1 MNQEKGRD
9 SIKIE
14 VLKEGIIIQVLE
26 FHKSKISFGRLE
38 ENDLIL
44 EHPSSSRT
52 HAVLQV
58 LDNGYFLM
66 DLGSAHGTFLNKVK
80 IPAKENVQVYAGDF
94 VVFGQSTRK
103 YILQVK
109 DKKDEPKDSF
119 KKTTQKLQS
128 IKKLQQEEINE
139 VTLMGRLI
147 PAHVW
152 KKDPKGVLCN
162 WFEQQGYEMN
172 IEVIDGIL
180 FL

>member
-1 MNQEKGRD
+1 MNQEKEETD

-14 VLKEGIIIQVLE
+14 VLKEGIIIQVVE

-52 HAVLQV
+52 HAILQV

-80 IPAKENVQVYAGDF
+80 IPAKENVQVYSGDF

-103 YILQVK
+103 YILQVRSG
-109 DKKDEPKDSF
+109 PKDSL
-119 KKTTQKLQS
+119 KKTQKLPS
-128 IKKLQQEEINE
+128 KNKFQQEEINE

-147 PAHVW
+147 PGHVW

-172 IEVIDGIL
+172 VEVVEGKVS
-180 FL
+180 F